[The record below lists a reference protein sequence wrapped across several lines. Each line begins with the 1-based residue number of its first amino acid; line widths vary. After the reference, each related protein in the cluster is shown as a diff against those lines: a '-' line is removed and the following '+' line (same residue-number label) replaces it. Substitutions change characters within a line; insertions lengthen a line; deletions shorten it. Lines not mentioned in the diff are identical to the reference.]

1 MATAAEA
8 DTRYLTVQ
16 DVADRYRVST
26 QAVKNW
32 IKAGKLGA
40 AKPVGRQWLI
50 EPEELARFESG
61 THMARRRREQ
71 DWKIVREYEGS
82 PTADEAV
89 KAAIRL
95 LLDGVQQPA

>member
-50 EPEELARFESG
+50 EPEELARFEAEH
-61 THMARRRREQ
+61 TWLDAA
-71 DWKIVREYEGS
+71 GS
-82 PTADEAV
+82 RTGRSSASTKDHRPLT
-89 KAAIRL
+89 KL
-95 LLDGVQQPA
+95 